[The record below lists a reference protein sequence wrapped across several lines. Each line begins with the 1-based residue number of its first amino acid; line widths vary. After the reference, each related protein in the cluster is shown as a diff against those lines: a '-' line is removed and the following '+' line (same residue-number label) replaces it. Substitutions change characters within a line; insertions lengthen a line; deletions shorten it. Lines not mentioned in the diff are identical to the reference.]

1 MDSILPRISTSAKKH
16 ASMGA
21 WDKTDLLPR
30 SHSVWIKNIRIEVQ
44 EALDGSSKAP
54 GDTHERVVGL
64 ELVHCTN
71 VQQLPV
77 FDAIQHPCVSMVST
91 FKRSGSSNEAGKKS
105 VCLHGN
111 LWRETMSAK

>member
-1 MDSILPRISTSAKKH
+1 MDSILPRHSTSAKKH

-54 GDTHERVVGL
+54 CDTHERVVGL

-77 FDAIQHPCVSMVST
+77 FDAIEHPCGLYGQHVQTLWLEQQSWRKERVCAWQSMAT
-91 FKRSGSSNEAGKKS
+91 DDER
-105 VCLHGN
+105 
-111 LWRETMSAK
+111 